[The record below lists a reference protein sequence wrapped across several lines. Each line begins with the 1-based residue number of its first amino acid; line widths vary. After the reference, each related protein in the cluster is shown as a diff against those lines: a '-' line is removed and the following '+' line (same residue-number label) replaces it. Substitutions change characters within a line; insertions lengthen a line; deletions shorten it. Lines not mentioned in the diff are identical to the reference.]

1 MPRTNS
7 QHWDRTWGLSRVVF
21 TVIYDANVLY
31 PSMLRD
37 LLIRVAQAGLVRA
50 RWTEA
55 ILDETFRNLKEN
67 RPDLNPSKL
76 DRTRELMCAAVPDC
90 IVSDYQPLEQVFP
103 DLPDPGDAHVMAA
116 ALKVQAQV
124 IVTNNLKHFPS
135 EMLSPW
141 GLEARHP
148 DDFLMDQFYL
158 DAVELHVAVRNMSEA
173 YRNPPLDVDD
183 VLDRLDAEGMPQ
195 IAAALRR

>member
-1 MPRTNS
+1 MQRTNC

-37 LLIRVAQAGLVRA
+37 LLIRVAQGGLVRA

-67 RPDLNPSKL
+67 RPDLDPSKL
-76 DRTRELMCAAVPDC
+76 DRTRELMCAAIPDC
-90 IVSDYQPLEQVFP
+90 IVNDYQPLEQVFS
-103 DLPDPGDAHVMAA
+103 DLPDRGDAHVMAA

-135 EMLSPW
+135 EVLSPW
-141 GLEARHP
+141 GLEAKHP

-158 DAVELHVAVRNMSEA
+158 DGVELHVAVRNMSEA

-183 VLDRLDAEGMPQ
+183 VLDRLDSEGMPQ

>member
-1 MPRTNS
+1 M
-7 QHWDRTWGLSRVVF
+7 VF

-55 ILDETFRNLKEN
+55 ILDETFRNLKQN
-67 RPDLNPSKL
+67 RPDLDPAKL

-90 IVSDYQPLEQVFP
+90 IVDDYQPLEEVFMG
-103 DLPDPGDAHVMAA
+103 LPDPGDAHVMAA

-124 IVTNNLKHFPS
+124 IVTNNLKHFPA
-135 EMLSPW
+135 EVLGRW
-141 GLEARHP
+141 GIEAKHP

-173 YRNPPLDVDD
+173 YRNPPLGVDD
-183 VLDRLDAEGMPQ
+183 VLDRLESEGMPQ
-195 IAAALRR
+195 IASALRR

>member
-1 MPRTNS
+1 M
-7 QHWDRTWGLSRVVF
+7 VF

-31 PSMLRD
+31 PSTLRD

-50 RWTEA
+50 RWTKA
-55 ILDETFRNLKEN
+55 ILDETFRNLKKN
-67 RPDLNPSKL
+67 RPGLDPVKL

-90 IVSDYQPLEQVFP
+90 LVEDYQPLEQVFVN
-103 DLPDPGDAHVMAA
+103 LPDPGDAHVMAA

-124 IVTNNLKHFPS
+124 IVTNNLKHFPA
-135 EMLSPW
+135 ETLSPW
-141 GLEARHP
+141 GVEAKLS

-158 DAVELHVAVRNMSEA
+158 DAVELHVAIRNMSEA
-173 YRNPPLDVDD
+173 YRNPPLDVND
-183 VLDRLDAEGMPQ
+183 VLDRLDSEGMPQ

>member
-1 MPRTNS
+1 MSSR
-7 QHWDRTWGLSRVVF
+7 HWVRTWGLSRVVF

-55 ILDETFRNLKEN
+55 ILDETFRNLKQN
-67 RPDLNPSKL
+67 RPDVDPAKL

-90 IVSDYQPLEQVFP
+90 IVDDYQPLEQVFMG
-103 DLPDPGDAHVMAA
+103 LPDPGDAHVMAA

-124 IVTNNLKHFPS
+124 IVTNNLKHFPA
-135 EMLSPW
+135 EVLGRW
-141 GLEARHP
+141 GVEAKHP

-173 YRNPPLDVDD
+173 YRNPPLGVDD
-183 VLDRLDAEGMPQ
+183 VLDRLESEGMPQ
-195 IAAALRR
+195 IASALRR

>member
-1 MPRTNS
+1 
-7 QHWDRTWGLSRVVF
+7 VVF

-37 LLIRVAQAGLVRA
+37 LLIRVAQGGLVRA

-67 RPDLNPSKL
+67 RPDLDPSKL
-76 DRTRELMCAAVPDC
+76 DRTRELMCAAIPDC
-90 IVSDYQPLEQVFP
+90 IVNDYQPLEQVFS
-103 DLPDPGDAHVMAA
+103 DLPDRGDAHVMAA

-135 EMLSPW
+135 EVLSPW
-141 GLEARHP
+141 GLEAKHP

-158 DAVELHVAVRNMSEA
+158 DGVELHVAVRNMSEA

-183 VLDRLDAEGMPQ
+183 VLDRLDSEGMPQ

>member
-1 MPRTNS
+1 M
-7 QHWDRTWGLSRVVF
+7 VF

-37 LLIRVAQAGLVRA
+37 LLIRVAQGGLVRA

-67 RPDLNPSKL
+67 RPDLDPSKL
-76 DRTRELMCAAVPDC
+76 DRTRELMCAAIPDC
-90 IVSDYQPLEQVFP
+90 IVSDYQPLEQVFL
-103 DLPDPGDAHVMAA
+103 DLPDQGDAHVMAA

-135 EMLSPW
+135 EVLSPW
-141 GLEARHP
+141 GLEAKHP

-183 VLDRLDAEGMPQ
+183 VLDRLDSEGMPQ

>member
-1 MPRTNS
+1 MRRTNC

-37 LLIRVAQAGLVRA
+37 LLIRIAQSGLVRA

-67 RPDLNPSKL
+67 RPDLDPLKL

-90 IVSDYQPLEQVFP
+90 VVSDYQPLEQVFV

-124 IVTNNLKHFPS
+124 IVTNNLKHFPPAV
-135 EMLSPW
+135 LGPW
-141 GLEARHP
+141 GLEAKHP

-183 VLDRLDAEGMPQ
+183 VLDRLDSEGMPQ

>member
-1 MPRTNS
+1 M
-7 QHWDRTWGLSRVVF
+7 VF

-67 RPDLNPSKL
+67 RPDLDPVKL
-76 DRTRELMCAAVPDC
+76 DRTRVLMCTAVPDC
-90 IVSDYQPLEQVFP
+90 IVGDYQPLEQVFM

-124 IVTNNLKHFPS
+124 IVTNKPQAFS
-135 EMLSPW
+135 RRSS
-141 GLEARHP
+141 
-148 DDFLMDQFYL
+148 Q
-158 DAVELHVAVRNMSEA
+158 
-173 YRNPPLDVDD
+173 PLGN
-183 VLDRLDAEGMPQ
+183 RGQAP
-195 IAAALRR
+195 

>member
-1 MPRTNS
+1 M
-7 QHWDRTWGLSRVVF
+7 VF

-55 ILDETFRNLKEN
+55 ILDETFRNLKAN
-67 RPDLNPSKL
+67 RPDLDPVKL
-76 DRTRELMCAAVPDC
+76 DRTRVLMCAAVPDC
-90 IVSDYQPLEQVFP
+90 IVDDYEPLEQVFM

-124 IVTNNLKHFPS
+124 IVTNNLKHFPD
-135 EMLSPW
+135 ETLSHW
-141 GLEARHP
+141 GIEAKNP
-148 DDFLMDQFYL
+148 DDFLIDQFYL
-158 DAVELHVAVRNMSEA
+158 DAVELHIAVQNMSEA
-173 YRNPPLDVDD
+173 YRNPPLDVND
-183 VLDRLDAEGMPQ
+183 VLDRLDSEGMPQ

>member
-1 MPRTNS
+1 M
-7 QHWDRTWGLSRVVF
+7 VF

-67 RPDLNPSKL
+67 RPDLDPVKL

-90 IVSDYQPLEQVFP
+90 IVDDYQPLEQVFM

-124 IVTNNLKHFPS
+124 IVTNNLKHFPD
-135 EMLSPW
+135 ETLSPW
-141 GLEARHP
+141 GIEAKHP

-158 DAVELHVAVRNMSEA
+158 DAVELHIAIRNMSEA
-173 YRNPPLDVDD
+173 YRNPPLDVND
-183 VLDRLDAEGMPQ
+183 VLDRLDSEGMPQ

>member
-1 MPRTNS
+1 MQPTNC

-37 LLIRVAQAGLVRA
+37 LLIRVAQGGLVRA

-67 RPDLNPSKL
+67 RPDLDPSKL
-76 DRTRELMCAAVPDC
+76 DRTRELMCAAIPDC
-90 IVSDYQPLEQVFP
+90 IVSDYQPLEQVFL
-103 DLPDPGDAHVMAA
+103 DLPDQGDAHVMAA

-135 EMLSPW
+135 EVLSPW
-141 GLEARHP
+141 GLEAKHP

-183 VLDRLDAEGMPQ
+183 VLDRLDSEGMPQ